1 MRCWDLLDDAFV
13 VREGDSKLSFIIVR
27 LFSLF
32 KSSLKLSKK
41 VSNSGEQIFLEN
53 LLVFGEA
60 GLVLYVF
67 EDCI

>member
-1 MRCWDLLDDAFV
+1 MRCCDLLDDAFV